1 MTNRILPIA
10 ALILALL
17 GAAWLI
23 WPDRQPMPVV
33 DFTLTDGRQ
42 LQGSDLRGQPL
53 LLNFWSVSC
62 EVCLH
67 DMPKLKRLADTL
79 TDKGLNVIGVAMSY
93 DPPPVI
99 MEMVERLQPGYPV
112 ALDVNGDIARAFGN
126 VDVTPTTFLIG
137 PDGTLLFKGRGALD
151 EIRIRATLL
160 TL

>member
-1 MTNRILPIA
+1 MTSRILPTA
-10 ALILALL
+10 VVLLALL
-17 GAAWLI
+17 GAAWLV

-42 LQGSDLRGQPL
+42 LQGSELRGRPL
-53 LLNFWSVSC
+53 LLNFWSISC

-67 DMPKLKRLADTL
+67 DMPKLTRLAETL

-93 DPPPVI
+93 DPPPAI
-99 MEMVERLQPGYPV
+99 IEAVERLQPGYPI
-112 ALDVNGDIARAFGN
+112 ALDVSGDIARAFGN

-137 PDGTLLFKGRGALD
+137 PDGALLFKGRGALD